1 MPRHPFSPS
10 FLAASVFCAATPALA
25 ALQPIAEAPLAGETE
40 FRCQFNADNST
51 DCVSTYSFTILKPSG
66 REMLS
71 RIDRSYAETDS
82 LIVEK
87 AELTQPGGKPV
98 PLDQSQ
104 IDTRTAPNP
113 DQGFLRERQTSLAF
127 PNLRVGTRI
136 SYTLREH
143 FTAKPLS
150 TQFHYILSRPPMP
163 VRDDRFVAEFKAE
176 RPIFVRS
183 ELMDAYRIEQS
194 ADKKTLKVSLKKPQ
208 YTNYINEAGNAYLRH
223 TPRLELGSSLDLQD
237 NFGPFAA
244 RYNEILAAELPKG
257 AAAAVAAVKGK
268 PAREQVAGLMQYIND
283 TYRYLGDWRA
293 SERGYV
299 PFSLAEIERNGY
311 GDCKDLAILL
321 GAMLKAGRTDPGQPR
336 RRGLGPAGARHVR
349 AEPCHRPRRGGR
361 QDLVAGPDQPGV
373 RSRPHHARHPAA
385 LGAGAGRRRQ
395 GAARRDSPGSA
406 RRHPARDPQR
416 ALHP

>member
-223 TPRLELGSSLDLQD
+223 TRAWSWAVRWTCRTTSARSPRATTRSS
-237 NFGPFAA
+237 P
-244 RYNEILAAELPKG
+244 RSCP
-257 AAAAVAAVKGK
+257 
-268 PAREQVAGLMQYIND
+268 
-283 TYRYLGDWRA
+283 RA
-293 SERGYV
+293 
-299 PFSLAEIERNGY
+299 
-311 GDCKDLAILL
+311 
-321 GAMLKAGRTDPGQPR
+321 PR
-336 RRGLGPAGARHVR
+336 RPSLR
-349 AEPCHRPRRGGR
+349 
-361 QDLVAGPDQPGV
+361 
-373 RSRPHHARHPAA
+373 
-385 LGAGAGRRRQ
+385 
-395 GAARRDSPGSA
+395 
-406 RRHPARDPQR
+406 
-416 ALHP
+416 

>member
-1 MPRHPFSPS
+1 MPPASSAPPPRPSPRCNRS
-10 FLAASVFCAATPALA
+10 PR
-25 ALQPIAEAPLAGETE
+25 APLAGETE

-136 SYTLREH
+136 SYTPARALHRQAAEH
-143 FTAKPLS
+143 PVPLHS
-150 TQFHYILSRPPMP
+150 QPPADAGARRPLL
-163 VRDDRFVAEFKAE
+163 AEFKAE

-321 GAMLKAGRTDPGQPR
+321 AAMLKA
-336 RRGLGPAGARHVR
+336 AGIK
-349 AEPCHRPRRGGR
+349 AEPTLVSRGDVVWDLLVPGMYAPNHCHRPRRGGR

>member
-1 MPRHPFSPS
+1 M
-10 FLAASVFCAATPALA
+10 
-25 ALQPIAEAPLAGETE
+25 
-40 FRCQFNADNST
+40 
-51 DCVSTYSFTILKPSG
+51 STYSFTILKPSG

-71 RIDRSYAETDS
+71 CIDRSYAETDS

-113 DQGFLRERQTSLAF
+113 DQGFLREPDLLAF

-136 SYTLREH
+136 SYTLRRH

-163 VRDDRFVAEFKAE
+163 VRDDRFVAEFKVE

-194 ADKKTLKVSLKKPQ
+194 ADKKTLKVSLKSRNTPTTSTKP
-208 YTNYINEAGNAYLRH
+208 A
-223 TPRLELGSSLDLQD
+223 TPTCAIPRAWSWAVRWTCRTTSARSPRATTRSS
-237 NFGPFAA
+237 P
-244 RYNEILAAELPKG
+244 RELPKG
-257 AAAAVAAVKGK
+257 AAAAVAAVRK

-311 GDCKDLAILL
+311 GDCKDLAILPRRHAQ
-321 GAMLKAGRTDPGQPR
+321 GRRDQGRTDPGQPR

-406 RRHPARDPQR
+406 GDTPARDPQR